1 MYYILMSR
9 HAPINKLA
17 PTVNCIDSKIKA
29 KELVKGKIDSY
40 LHRSSWYKILVYSS
54 WFILSR
60 K

>member
-1 MYYILMSR
+1 MSR

-17 PTVNCIDSKIKA
+17 LTVNCIDSKIKA

-40 LHRSSWYKILVYSS
+40 LHISSWYKILVYSS